1 MTRIPKERGD
11 ECREGVQGCE
21 EYTENVHDNKDTGHE
36 LIFYAQSLYRQEL
49 QHDSLFKT
57 FQPHFDVGLDEFI
70 DLKMF
75 SSSLFLS
82 REFIEGSDVFVT
94 LLVQPQP

>member
-1 MTRIPKERGD
+1 MTNAGKESKV
-11 ECREGVQGCE
+11 EKNLLWM
-21 EYTENVHDNKDTGHE
+21 YTIELNKDE

-49 QHDSLFKT
+49 LHDSLFKT

-70 DLKMF
+70 GLKMF

-94 LLVQPQP
+94 LLAQPQPKKI